1 MMKKLYKTV
10 AIVSAIAALTT
21 GCRSAEEY
29 KQLADAGDQYAKAA
43 DKVFIEAGDI
53 KIDLT
58 SENLLRKIVTNTPFD
73 QVAYDNNANDAK
85 ARLELINELRKH
97 NQLLLQYFSTLLD
110 LAESDTPGRT
120 KKQIDNIANNLEDSG
135 LTLGRLH
142 NPIKKLISEGTKIQ
156 LRAEIQGALREEL
169 NKRQQTIFKE
179 IAIQEELLDFLG
191 ESMKSD
197 LDEIQQLQE
206 YRLVFLPL
214 KETDQIGSINEWI
227 ENRKQI
233 LTMKYS
239 KIEEIENANKLLGD
253 FKTLFRASLTEEVS
267 SEELKTVLQDANS
280 FLTLV
285 SNKK

>member
-10 AIVSAIAALTT
+10 AIVSAIAALIT

-73 QVAYDNNANDAK
+73 QAAYDNNANDAK

>member
-1 MMKKLYKTV
+1 MMKQVYKIV
-10 AIVSAIAALTT
+10 AIFSAIAALTT
-21 GCRSAEEY
+21 GCQSAEEY
-29 KQLADAGDQYAKAA
+29 KKLADAGDQYAKAA

-73 QVAYDNNANDAK
+73 QTAYDNNANDAK
-85 ARLELINELRKH
+85 ERLELINELRKH
-97 NQLLLQYFSTLLD
+97 NQLLLQYFSKLLD
-110 LAESDTPGRT
+110 LAESDAPGRT

-142 NPIKKLISEGTKIQ
+142 TPIKKLISEGTKIQ

-169 NKRQQTIFKE
+169 NKRQETIFKE
-179 IAIQEELLDFLG
+179 IALQEELLDFLG
-191 ESMKSD
+191 KSMKSD

-253 FKTLFRASLTEEVS
+253 FKNLFRASLTEEVS
-267 SEELKTVLQDANS
+267 SEEVKTVLQDANS